1 MLLRIV
7 ENDQFRDIEIHE
19 GDTFLLPGSTPHS
32 PIRFADTVGM
42 VMERKRPEK
51 SLDRLRWY
59 CSKGDHKRPTVI
71 REEVF
76 HCTDLG
82 TQLKPLI
89 ERWQQDDESR
99 KCPECGQ
106 TEDAQL
112 ILTK

>member
-7 ENDQFRDIEIHE
+7 DGTKFRDIHINE
-19 GDTFLLPGSTPHS
+19 GDSFLLPGNTPHS

-51 SLDRLRWY
+51 SVDRLRWY
-59 CSKGDHKRPTVI
+59 CSKGGHEQPTVI
-71 REEVF
+71 REEHF

-89 ERWQQDDESR
+89 EKWMEDEKARRCSV
-99 KCPECGQ
+99 CGKV
-106 TEDAQL
+106 EDAKL
-112 ILTK
+112 IL